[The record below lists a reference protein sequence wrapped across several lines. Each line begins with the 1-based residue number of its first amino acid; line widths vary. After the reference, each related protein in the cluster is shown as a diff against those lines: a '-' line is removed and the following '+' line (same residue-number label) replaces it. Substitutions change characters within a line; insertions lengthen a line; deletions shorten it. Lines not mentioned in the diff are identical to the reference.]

1 MSLLGAAPAPRG
13 RYGRCVPE
21 STVALVTSADLPRL
35 HEEDRPLVPA
45 LADRGVHAEPVVWN
59 DPEVDWSTYDLVIVR
74 SAWDYAPQRAEFL
87 QWSTSV
93 PRLLNPPNVL
103 RWNTDKHY
111 LQPLADHGLPVVDT
125 RWLEPERN
133 FTKRDLHNRFPA
145 REEFVIKPAISAGS
159 MDTARYSVQAEDR
172 RVAIAHASR
181 LLAEGRTVMVQ
192 RYVPEVDEHGEIALV
207 FFHGTYSH
215 AARKGTIL
223 HGAERAEAGRY
234 LPEDL
239 EPYRATP
246 EQIHA
251 SQEILSFARARIPGR
266 SYSSR
271 PLPYARVDLVPR
283 NNGGPLLM
291 ELELVEP
298 NLFCSLDS
306 GAIERFADSIVAE
319 LRMGPDP
326 ANIDLA

>member
-1 MSLLGAAPAPRG
+1 M
-13 RYGRCVPE
+13 PE
-21 STVALVTSADLPRL
+21 SRVALVTCADLPRL

-45 LADRGVHAEPVVWN
+45 LADREVHAEAAVWN
-59 DPEVDWSTYDLVIVR
+59 DPGVDWSTYDLVLVR
-74 SAWDYAPQRAEFL
+74 SAWDYAAHRDDFVAWAQ
-87 QWSTSV
+87 SV

-125 RWLEPERN
+125 RWLEPERE

-159 MDTARYSVQAEDR
+159 MDTARYRVLADDR
-172 RVAIAHASR
+172 RAAIEHASR
-181 LLAEGRTVMVQ
+181 LLADGRSVMVQ
-192 RYVPEVDEHGEIALV
+192 RYVPEVDVLGEIALV

-223 HGAERAEAGRY
+223 EGAERAEAGRY
-234 LPEDL
+234 LQEEM
-239 EPYRATP
+239 EPYRASR
-246 EQIHA
+246 EEIQA
-251 SQEILSFARARIPGR
+251 GQEVLAFARARIPGR
-266 SYSSR
+266 SISSR
-271 PLPYARVDLVPR
+271 PLPYARVDLIPTH
-283 NNGGPLLM
+283 GGASLLM

-298 NLFCSLDS
+298 NLFCSLES

>member
-1 MSLLGAAPAPRG
+1 MSEPK
-13 RYGRCVPE
+13 
-21 STVALVTSADLPRL
+21 VALVTCADLPRL

-45 LADRGVHAEPVVWN
+45 LADRDVHAEAVVWN
-59 DPEVDWSTYDLVIVR
+59 DPEVDWSTYDLAIVR
-74 SAWDYAPQRAEFL
+74 STWDYASRPAEFIE
-87 QWSTSV
+87 WARSV

-111 LQPLADHGLPVVDT
+111 LQPLADHGLQVVDT
-125 RWLEPERN
+125 RWLEPERQ

-145 REEFVIKPAISAGS
+145 REEFVIKPAVSAGS
-159 MDTARYSVQAEDR
+159 MDTARYSVTAEDR
-172 RVAIAHASR
+172 RRAIGHASR
-181 LLAEGRTVMVQ
+181 LLGEGRSVMVQ
-192 RYVPEVDEHGEIALV
+192 RYVPEVDELGEIALV

-215 AARKGTIL
+215 AARKSTIL
-223 HGAERAEAGRY
+223 KGTERAEAGRY
-234 LPEDL
+234 LQEDL
-239 EPYRATP
+239 EPHRATR
-246 EQIHA
+246 EEIHA
-251 SQEILSFARARIPGR
+251 GQEILAFARARIPGR

-283 NNGGPLLM
+283 RKGDPLLM

-298 NLFCSLDS
+298 SLFCSLES

>member
-1 MSLLGAAPAPRG
+1 MPDSN
-13 RYGRCVPE
+13 
-21 STVALVTSADLPRL
+21 VALVTCADLPRL

-45 LADRGVHAEPVVWN
+45 LADRGVHAEAVVWD
-59 DPEVDWSTYDLVIVR
+59 DPEVDWSVYDLAIVR
-74 SAWDYAPQRAEFL
+74 STWDYALQHEKFL
-87 QWSTSV
+87 QWATSV

-103 RWNTDKHY
+103 RWNIDKHY

-133 FTKRDLHNRFPA
+133 FDKRDLHNRFPA
-145 REEFVIKPAISAGS
+145 REEFVIKPAISAGT
-159 MDTARYSVQAEDR
+159 MDTGRYSVLADDR
-172 RVAIAHASR
+172 RKAIAHASR
-181 LLAEGRTVMVQ
+181 LLADDRSVMVQ
-192 RYVPEVDEHGEIALV
+192 RYVPEVEEHGEIALV

-215 AARKGTIL
+215 AARKGTTL
-223 HGAERAEAGRY
+223 QGTERARAGRY
-234 LPEDL
+234 QPENL
-239 EPYRATP
+239 EPYRPT
-246 EQIHA
+246 EDQIHA
-251 SQEILSFARARIPGR
+251 SQEILAFARARIPGR

-283 NNGGPLLM
+283 NDGGPLLM

>member
-1 MSLLGAAPAPRG
+1 MATAGY
-13 RYGRCVPE
+13 RYGRGVPE
-21 STVALVTSADLPRL
+21 SKVALATCADLPRL

-45 LADRGVHAEPVVWN
+45 LADRGVRAEAVVWD
-59 DPEVDWSTYDLVIVR
+59 DPNVDWSVYDLVVVR
-74 SAWDYAPQRAEFL
+74 STWDYAARRADFL
-87 QWSTSV
+87 EWATSV

-111 LQPLADHGLPVVDT
+111 LQSLADHGLPVVDT
-125 RWLEPERN
+125 LWLEPDREY
-133 FTKRDLHNRFPA
+133 TARDLHNRFPA

-159 MDTARYSVQAEDR
+159 MDTARYSVLADDR
-172 RVAIAHASR
+172 RAAIAHASR
-181 LLAEGRTVMVQ
+181 LLDEGRSVMVQ
-192 RYVPEVDEHGEIALV
+192 RYVPEVDEFGEIALV

-223 HGAERAEAGRY
+223 HGAERADAGRY
-234 LPEDL
+234 LQEDL
-239 EPYRATP
+239 EPHRATP
-246 EQIHA
+246 EQIHTG
-251 SQEILSFARARIPGR
+251 QEILAFARARIPGR

-271 PLPYARVDLVPR
+271 PLPYARVDVVPR
-283 NNGGPLLM
+283 RDGDPLLM
-291 ELELVEP
+291 ELELAEP
-298 NLFCSLDS
+298 SLFCSLES